1 MERSIIA
8 SMTNSKLYFK
18 TIILFIVFLF
28 IFIFRNN
35 IFYLFCLINTSVKK
49 ENNNLVTENSILKEK
64 CEYFEQELKSITN
77 LKNYANYD
85 YSLTRMSYRLSY
97 TSDEIRIFNTDNI
110 KVNDILINQYG
121 LVGLVKTVKDKVSDV
136 LLLTGVKNLS
146 VNINSSY
153 GTLSGYESGYFVI
166 KNISNYD
173 DVSINDSVYTSTLGE
188 VKEKI
193 YIGKVADIKITDIE
207 KILYVKSDVDFNNI
221 NYLYVVG

>member
-1 MERSIIA
+1 MERSTIV

-18 TIILFIVFLF
+18 TIILFIAFLF

-35 IFYLFCLINTSVKK
+35 IFYLFSLINTSVKK
-49 ENNNLVTENSILKEK
+49 ENNNLVTENNILKEK

-110 KVNDILINQYG
+110 KVNDILINEYG
-121 LVGLVKTVKDKVSDV
+121 LVGLVKSVKDKVSDA

-153 GTLSGYESGYFVI
+153 GTLSGYESGNFII
-166 KNISNYD
+166 KNIF
-173 DVSINDSVYTSTLGE
+173 TTFKCLQ
-188 VKEKI
+188 
-193 YIGKVADIKITDIE
+193 
-207 KILYVKSDVDFNNI
+207 L
-221 NYLYVVG
+221 L

>member
-1 MERSIIA
+1 MERSTIV

-35 IFYLFCLINTSVKK
+35 IFYLFGLINTSVKK
-49 ENNNLVTENSILKEK
+49 ENNNLVTENNILKEK

-121 LVGLVKTVKDKVSDV
+121 LVGLVKSVKDKVSDV

-153 GTLSGYESGYFVI
+153 GTLS
-166 KNISNYD
+166 
-173 DVSINDSVYTSTLGE
+173 DSVYTSTLGE